1 MAAKCAYHSQL
12 DAVSGCV
19 NCGRLICP
27 QCQVI
32 LEGKTY
38 CNPCANEMW
47 LGKTGVKSEARKDT
61 AEQAVSA
68 EIPKAAKGYEVLNAR
83 LLSAEETEKG
93 ISYLFDK
100 TDCRSLATA
109 VGSFFAAEGYK
120 LEDGIPE
127 DGAYGKG
134 SGTLRVAFG
143 GFAQRYKFRVK
154 IFPESEL
161 VRLNISKGMSGV
173 SGGIIGH
180 QALNKEF
187 ALIKAKL
194 TAGEVPRGISRPE
207 AALAAEVP
215 KVAVTK
221 PLVTTKRPIA
231 AGILSIIAG
240 VIGLIIGLIIGGL
253 GDLGEIM
260 AIFWPLGVV
269 AIFGGIFAISRRL
282 WRLALAGAICSLV
295 VFPLGIP
302 AIILISMS
310 RREFK

>member
-1 MAAKCAYHSQL
+1 MAAKCAYHPQR

-19 NCGRLICP
+19 NCGRLICL

-38 CNPCANEMW
+38 CKPCAKETW
-47 LGKTGVKSEARKDT
+47 LEKTEAKSEERKDT
-61 AEQAVSA
+61 TEQAVSTEA
-68 EIPKAAKGYEVLNAR
+68 PKATEGYEVLNAR
-83 LLSAEETEKG
+83 LLSAEETEEG

-120 LEDGIPE
+120 LEDGTPE

-134 SGTLRVAFG
+134 SGARRIIFG
-143 GFAQRYKFRVK
+143 GLAQRYKFKVK
-154 IFPESEL
+154 ILPESEL
-161 VRLNISKGMSGV
+161 VRLNINKGMSGV
-173 SGGIIGH
+173 SGGVMGY

-194 TAGEVPRGISRPE
+194 AAGKVPKGISSSE
-207 AALAAEVP
+207 AAIAAEVP
-215 KVAVTK
+215 EVAITK
-221 PLVTTKRPIA
+221 PRVTTKRPIS

-240 VIGLIIGLIIGGL
+240 LIAIIIGVIVGGL
-253 GDLGEIM
+253 GDLGEII
-260 AIFWPLGVV
+260 AVFWPLGVV
-269 AIFGGIFAISRRL
+269 AIVGGIFAVSRRL
-282 WRLALAGAICSLV
+282 WGLSLAGAICSLV
-295 VFPLGIP
+295 IFPLGIP